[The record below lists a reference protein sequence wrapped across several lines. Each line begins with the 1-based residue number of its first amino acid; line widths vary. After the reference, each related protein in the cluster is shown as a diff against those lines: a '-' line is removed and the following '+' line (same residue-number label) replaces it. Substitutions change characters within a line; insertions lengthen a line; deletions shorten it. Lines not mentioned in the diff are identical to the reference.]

1 MTNTVMK
8 AATSHFKEKLSGKL
22 HKLHIEE
29 WGVDIYYRSI
39 ASMRTESKIMALT
52 QQGKSDEALV
62 ETIILKALDK
72 DGERLF
78 SIGDRSALLNEVDP
92 QIIIRIATA
101 LNTASDMSLEEI
113 EKN

>member
-1 MTNTVMK
+1 MTQTAINR
-8 AATSHFKEKLSGKL
+8 ATAHFKEKLSGRL

-29 WGVDIYYRSI
+29 WDLDIYYRSS
-39 ASMRTESKIMALT
+39 ASMKTESKIMSLT

-62 ETIILKALDK
+62 ETLILKALDK
-72 DGERLF
+72 KGDRIF